1 MHKEDKKTGNPGRI
15 QQRPALLT
23 ALCILTFT
31 GSSIGF
37 AGYFIASLFFEKSSA
52 LIVQYSSWNSA
63 DAISPVYFTLLMA
76 LFALSLTGAIRM
88 WKFHRDG
95 LYLYVLSQLAILFIP
110 VIWINWQ
117 AFSHTNAIFTVI
129 FIAGYVL
136 NRKWLK

>member
-1 MHKEDKKTGNPGRI
+1 MEKMNESGSTQK
-15 QQRPALLT
+15 RPALLT

-37 AGYFIASLFFEKSSA
+37 TGYFIASLFFEKSTA
-52 LIVQYSSWNSA
+52 LIVRYSSWYSTE
-63 DAISPVYFTLLMA
+63 AISPAYFTLLMA

-95 LYLYVLSQLAILFIP
+95 LYLYVLAQLAILFVP

-117 AFSHTNAIFTVI
+117 AFSHTNAIFSAI
-129 FIAGYVL
+129 FITGYWL
-136 NRKWLK
+136 NRKWLR